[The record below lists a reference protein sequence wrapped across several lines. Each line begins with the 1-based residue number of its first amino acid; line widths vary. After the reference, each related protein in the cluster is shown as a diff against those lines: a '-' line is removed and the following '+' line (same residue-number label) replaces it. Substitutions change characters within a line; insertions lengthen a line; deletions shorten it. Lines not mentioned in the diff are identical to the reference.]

1 MHHEG
6 ICITKTS
13 NVCVM
18 YCRDKNNP
26 ILPYSLI
33 SLLNPVALSYSAHTR
48 MLVRKPPGSCKEISA
63 CFCQMA

>member
-1 MHHEG
+1 MHHKG

-33 SLLNPVALSYSAHTR
+33 SLLNPVGIILFSTHQNVSQKASRVL
-48 MLVRKPPGSCKEISA
+48 
-63 CFCQMA
+63 